1 MFGIKNQLMVVLLLS
16 AIGIGYAGYQYVI
29 NMQETIKFQAALIAT
44 QESALKNT
52 NATLDQL
59 KADIVRQTELTGE
72 LNVKLKQAETYSKE
86 LRSKLI
92 RHDLEAL
99 AIAKPGLIEKRM
111 NDATK
116 KVFDDLELIT
126 GSD

>member
-1 MFGIKNQLMVVLLLS
+1 MFGIKNQLMIILVLLVVS
-16 AIGIGYAGYQYVI
+16 AGYGGYKYVI
-29 NMQETIKFQAALIAT
+29 NLQEDIEFQMRLNAA
-44 QESALKNT
+44 QESALKST
-52 NATLDQL
+52 NVTLDKL
-59 KADIVRQTELTGE
+59 KSDMARQAKLSNE
-72 LNVKLKQAETYSKE
+72 LNLKLKQAEGYSKE

>member
-52 NATLDQL
+52 NATLDRL

>member
-16 AIGIGYAGYQYVI
+16 AIGIGYTGYQYVI

>member
-1 MFGIKNQLMVVLLLS
+1 MFGIKNQLMLIMVVML
-16 AIGIGYAGYQYVI
+16 AGVGYAGYKYVG
-29 NMQETIKFQAALIAT
+29 NMQDTIKYQAGVIVET
-44 QESALKNT
+44 ESALKTT

-59 KADIVRQTELTGE
+59 KADMARQTKLTNE
-72 LNVKLKQAETYSKE
+72 LNSKLKQAETYAKE

-116 KVFDDLELIT
+116 KVFNDIELIT